1 MNHYLKA
8 DRVIADL
15 IEKGNKKFILF
26 PFGEQGNL
34 IKSILNN
41 RYGVEE
47 ELIVDSKLAKISK
60 NPKIISLADLKNVD
74 MSEAL
79 VLLTSDNENIY
90 SELRY
95 QLMQYVALEKIVDV
109 FSVSMYFDKKKRIM
123 INHIANIRAFVHW
136 KQQHVK
142 YTRMALMVRLLNVV
156 FIKVALQIT

>member
-109 FSVSMYFDKKKRIM
+109 FSVSMYFDKK
-123 INHIANIRAFVHW
+123 
-136 KQQHVK
+136 
-142 YTRMALMVRLLNVV
+142 NV
-156 FIKVALQIT
+156 L